1 MKGKTVITSKE
12 QTPYFYAWEKY
23 KDTADIVTLDS
34 MILWMFKDEDE
45 AIRAAKLFMNL
56 GFEYVQ
62 RT

>member
-12 QTPYFYAWEKY
+12 QTPYLYAWEKY
-23 KDTADIVTLDS
+23 KDEADIYVKETNVV
-34 MILWMFKDEDE
+34 WKYKDEDE

-62 RT
+62 RV